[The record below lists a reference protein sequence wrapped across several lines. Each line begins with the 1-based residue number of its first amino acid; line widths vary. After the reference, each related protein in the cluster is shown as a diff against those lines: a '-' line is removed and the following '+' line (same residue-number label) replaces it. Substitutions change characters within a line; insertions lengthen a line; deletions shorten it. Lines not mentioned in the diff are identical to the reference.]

1 MQYTFWSARA
11 GLRATNKGWRL
22 DYFLISKDQIDKPRN
37 IKLVDSTIMDS
48 QEGSDHCPIGLQIKL
63 LKEPAPV
70 AKHVDMEESKSVDKA
85 GKKNAAKK
93 MQPQRSKTPVK
104 A

>member
-1 MQYTFWSARA
+1 
-11 GLRATNKGWRL
+11 
-22 DYFLISKDQIDKPRN
+22 LISKDQIDKPRN

-70 AKHVDMEESKSVDKA
+70 AKHVDMEESKSDKA
-85 GKKNAAKK
+85 GKKTAAKK